1 MSETNGN
8 GEAAKVE
15 RRILSDVAR
24 WMIPLALVAIL
35 GFVWNTNAKVQ
46 ALEIRIVRLEV
57 AGGMAKAKP
66 PRGGHRG
73 EAQAAAPAPTTRGV
87 APADVDGITRP

>member
-15 RRILSDVAR
+15 RRILADVAR
-24 WMIPLALVAIL
+24 WLIPIL
-35 GFVWNTNAKVQ
+35 LIGIFGFVWNTNAKVQ
-46 ALEIRIVRLEV
+46 ALEIRIVRLETQ
-57 AGGMAKAKP
+57 GGMAKASP

-73 EAQAAAPAPTTRGV
+73 EAQAAAPAEKA
-87 APADVDGITRP
+87 AP